1 MTVKLHDNA
10 LKSNY
15 NYFYLYRS
23 YEDPSPPFRVVSDS
37 ISSLIVG
44 IQSSLRR
51 GINLNCKFN
60 VEFRLDVFNYLFS
73 GKGSLPPSGRGKFY
87 SLGDFNPMFFPVNW
101 FIVYDKLGNGCEVDF
116 PVRLESKLKWSPTV
130 YDKLS
135 NGTVVAKKKIF
146 SEILV
151 VTLVKKRCC

>member
-1 MTVKLHDNA
+1 M
-10 LKSNY
+10 
-15 NYFYLYRS
+15 
-23 YEDPSPPFRVVSDS
+23 
-37 ISSLIVG
+37 IVG

-73 GKGSLPPSGRGKFY
+73 GKGSVPPSGQGKFY
-87 SLGDFNPMFFPVNW
+87 SLDDFNPMFFPVNW
-101 FIVYDKLGNGCEVDF
+101 FIVYDKLGNGCKVDF
-116 PVRLESKLKWSPTV
+116 PVRLDSKLKWSPTV

-135 NGTVVAKKKIF
+135 NGTVVVKEKTF